1 MLPESVA
8 RELIAQH
15 QRRPRHQGVLDGAPW
30 LRLDNPS
37 CGDVVT
43 LWLADDEVLQ
53 LSFEGKGCVISQ
65 VSASMLSAA
74 LTGQTR
80 AQARTLSAHFRAMVM
95 GEGEP
100 DPSLGELQALAG
112 VSRLHA
118 RRRCALLAWRALD
131 ALLDGALPE
140 DDQAQHQTGAD
151 PAA

>member
-15 QRRPRHQGVLDGAPW
+15 QRRPRHVGAQAGAPA

-43 LWLADDEVLQ
+43 LWLADGETLQ

-74 LTGQTR
+74 LTGKTR
-80 AQARTLSAHFRAMVM
+80 AEARTLSGHFRAMVL
-95 GEGEP
+95 GESTP

-118 RRRCALLAWRALD
+118 RRKCALLAWRALD
-131 ALLDGALPE
+131 ALLDGRSA
-140 DDQAQHQTGAD
+140 AQAD
-151 PAA
+151 PDALA